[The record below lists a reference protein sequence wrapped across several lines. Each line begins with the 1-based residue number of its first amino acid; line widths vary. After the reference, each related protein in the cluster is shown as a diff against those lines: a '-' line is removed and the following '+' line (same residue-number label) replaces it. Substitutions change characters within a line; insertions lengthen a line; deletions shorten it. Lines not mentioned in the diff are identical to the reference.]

1 MSGRPEG
8 SADGG
13 YGELG
18 PDDYNRDAWRDFT
31 PWKPGDASTRG
42 EAPPSYAADYEGDG
56 QYRPSLEDERGR
68 AGDQPVADQRATAS
82 EPQKRWWTEGA
93 PRPIAQGDQV
103 SSRGAVGGGLIS
115 HVPVGTDGR
124 VTSTRSGALGGEYA
138 TVEFSNGYTEE
149 VRTSDLQRERGW
161 F

>member
-18 PDDYNRDAWRDFT
+18 PDDDRDAWQDFT
-31 PWKPGDASTRG
+31 PWRPGDASTRG
-42 EAPPSYAADYEGDG
+42 EAPPSYAADYNGDG
-56 QYRPSLEDERGR
+56 LYRPALENERGR
-68 AGDQPVADQRATAS
+68 PGDQPAGGKRAGAD
-82 EPQKRWWTEGA
+82 EPRTRWWTEGA
-93 PRPIAQGDQV
+93 PRPIAQGDRV
-103 SSRGAVGGGLIS
+103 SSRGAVGGGVIS
-115 HVPVGTDGR
+115 NVPAGTAGQ